1 MAFRHLQPL
10 PPPLY
15 IITPTYRRSEQVP
28 EITRLG
34 HTLKHVPNLF
44 WLVIEDAAV
53 PTQQVT
59 RQLQHIG
66 VPFVHLVAQMPAKYQ
81 KNRTKPRGVS
91 NRNRGLAWLRANATE
106 GVFYFADDDN
116 TYDLAIFDQMR
127 YTRKVSM
134 WPVGLVTKFG
144 ISSPIV
150 KNGQLIG
157 FYDGWIGGRKY
168 PVDMA
173 GFAVSVAFFLSRP
186 NAAMPY
192 KPGYEEDHFL
202 RSLAP
207 LNVTEIELLANNC
220 TEVSAFLL

>member
-1 MAFRHLQPL
+1 MA
-10 PPPLY
+10 
-15 IITPTYRRSEQVP
+15 

-44 WLVIEDAAV
+44 WLVIEDAAA
-53 PTQQVT
+53 PNALVT
-59 RQLQHIG
+59 RQLQRIG
-66 VPFVHLVAQMPAKYQ
+66 VPFVHLVAPMPAKYQ
-81 KNRTKPRGVS
+81 KQKTKPRGVS

-116 TYDLAIFDQMR
+116 TYDLAIFEQMR

-144 ISSPIV
+144 MSSPV
-150 KNGQLIG
+150 VRDGKLAG
-157 FYDGWIGGRKY
+157 FYDGWIGNRKY

-173 GFAVSVAFFLSRP
+173 GFAVAVQFFLNRP
-186 NAAMPY
+186 NALMPF

-202 RSLAP
+202 KSLAP
-207 LNVTEIELLANNC
+207 LEMAEIELLANNC
-220 TEVSAFLL
+220 TEVRMDDLFFYFFLN